1 MNKEQCLH
9 AFWSSFG
16 WKAYD
21 ETTVP
26 DDAVLPRIT
35 YDVATSSFDNTVS
48 LNASLWVRSTSWSE
62 ITAKANE
69 IGSYIGRGGIIL
81 PYDGGAIWITRSV
94 PWAQRMGDDDDT
106 LRRIVLGITL
116 EFID

>member
-1 MNKEQCLH
+1 MTKQECLH

-21 ETTVP
+21 ETSVP
-26 DDAVLPRIT
+26 DDAQLPRIT
-35 YDVATSSFDNTVS
+35 YDYAETDFGENVS
-48 LNASLWVRSTSWSE
+48 LNASLWERATGWRGVTSKSTQ
-62 ITAKANE
+62 
-69 IGSYIGRGGIIL
+69 IGDYIGRGGVIL
-81 PYDGGAIWITRSV
+81 RYDDGAMWITRSV

-106 LRRIVLGITL
+106 LRRIVLGITI